1 MLTQKVDDKSSD
13 NKEMVTTLGKL
24 REELSDTKT
33 QWTLAKDQLRLQEE
47 ALRTVRT
54 VKEEDEQRRLADLTN
69 CKTRLL
75 ELDSFV
81 AKRDKQLEELRFI
94 NRSLA
99 VQVTEL
105 KKDSACMGQLLEDEV
120 GKVENLAERERVVHQ
135 AETELKMRK

>member
-1 MLTQKVDDKSSD
+1 M
-13 NKEMVTTLGKL
+13 
-24 REELSDTKT
+24 
-33 QWTLAKDQLRLQEE
+33 
-47 ALRTVRT
+47 RT

-69 CKTRLL
+69 CKKRLL